1 MFWKLKKSVYCMQI
15 IQKNLDNIF
24 QYISRSL
31 NSEINILFCKLYLF
45 ISFLFLYLYTAKI
58 LFYMHIFF
66 LSFYFSANILLHNQK
81 KEKIKEIEI
90 FSNFTLK
97 HVLLEY
103 FFLWFVLNVLMTFY
117 SIFKFFVQFISLM
130 KNNYLK
136 SIYP

>member
-117 SIFKFFVQFISLM
+117 SIFKFIVQFISLM

>member
-45 ISFLFLYLYTAKI
+45 ISFLFLYLYIAKI

-97 HVLLEY
+97 HVLSEY